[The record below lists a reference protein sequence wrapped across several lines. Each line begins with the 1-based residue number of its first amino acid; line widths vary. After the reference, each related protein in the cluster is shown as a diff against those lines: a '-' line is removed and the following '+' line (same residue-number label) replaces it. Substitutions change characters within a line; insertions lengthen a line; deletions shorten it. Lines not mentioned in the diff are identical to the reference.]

1 MAAAPFIAVH
11 KMRYQP
17 DWAICDFKMTQVL
30 PNHHN
35 AGYFLVL
42 FLLAVPLIISWFI
55 IVAGNLIVALKLFK
69 SPIKRAKQQD
79 DTGTG
84 NSCPVLPENCII
96 HHQEST
102 FQKNNTNRPLSYPNT
117 RRLSNPNTRRISI
130 PSREDRSSSLTSG
143 SAVVAIIAKRKAIR
157 DSISGLTRMEAAVIK
172 CTLSLSFNYLV
183 IHFIFIM
190 QVLVYV
196 FEPDT
201 SVFDL
206 IAGTPTG
213 KLYAT
218 LWYYMAMP
226 VTGFVNTI
234 MLLKHNKNMRRT
246 TWELIVRGGRNV
258 AGMYESCRCSF
269 KAKG

>member
-1 MAAAPFIAVH
+1 M
-11 KMRYQP
+11 
-17 DWAICDFKMTQVL
+17 
-30 PNHHN
+30 
-35 AGYFLVL
+35 
-42 FLLAVPLIISWFI
+42 
-55 IVAGNLIVALKLFK
+55 
-69 SPIKRAKQQD
+69 
-79 DTGTG
+79 
-84 NSCPVLPENCII
+84 
-96 HHQEST
+96 
-102 FQKNNTNRPLSYPNT
+102 
-117 RRLSNPNTRRISI
+117 
-130 PSREDRSSSLTSG
+130 
-143 SAVVAIIAKRKAIR
+143 
-157 DSISGLTRMEAAVIK
+157 
-172 CTLSLSFNYLV
+172 
-183 IHFIFIM
+183 
-190 QVLVYV
+190 